1 MIIYNVTV
9 KIDKDKTDEWLHWMK
24 HHHIPE
30 VLNTGFFIKCRLSML
45 DLSEEDGNTYALQY
59 DCPSMEHLKRYMML
73 CAPELQKKHME
84 KYAGSFVAFRTILQ
98 VVEEIYPQVSV
109 N

>member
-9 KIDKDKTDEWLHWMK
+9 KINKDKTEEWLLWMRL
-24 HHHIPE
+24 HHIPD
-30 VLNTGFFIKCRLSML
+30 VLNTGYFTKCRISIL
-45 DLSEEDGNTYALQY
+45 DLDEEDGNTYALQY
-59 DCPSMEHLKRYMML
+59 DCPSMEQLNKYMML
-73 CAPELQKKHME
+73 CAPELQKKHIE
-84 KYAGSFVAFRTILQ
+84 KFAGSFVAFRTILR